1 MFNFFSKLKMSGK
14 LNFVFIEIFAVIL
27 IAGAFTI
34 MIARDSIEDLKYT
47 GERILPQTELAQNLK
62 FDLSMAINYENQ
74 YLASRGVLNIEKLN
88 KHFNSANQLL
98 AELDKLA
105 TDQDKPLLSSIKKSS
120 NDLEQD
126 CKTLIQYADQ
136 LDAIYTEAQDKK
148 SVFQQDFLDIKA
160 GLARLN
166 VRNSVD
172 NQHRIVF
179 LGDIV
184 MQMDNCNARW
194 NDKSHVDAEM
204 SAIIVNMRQA
214 KDWCISSGFA
224 SKYNDAV
231 EKYNYI
237 SELFDKYYSTNNTY
251 NNVIASLETKVAK
264 SNEAVDALVKSTIN
278 RTVNAANSYGNSL
291 FRIIRI
297 FLIVMGLILIICII
311 SAIVIRRVVGRRA
324 ADTLQSVETISN
336 GDLTTRVD
344 VDSDD
349 EFGEMGKSINNM
361 SDRLSSIIKN
371 INEGSNSINQT
382 SAEIARAAQLMSENA
397 GIQAS
402 SAEEVSSSIEE
413 MSAGINQNSENARE
427 TERIAQKALADI
439 RESSEASQQS
449 MTAMKEIASKI
460 SIIDDIAFQTNI
472 LALNA
477 AVEAARAGEQGK
489 GFAVVAAEVRKL
501 AERSAKAASEIDKVS
516 KEGVAISEKA
526 ERLLK
531 GIIPDIE
538 KTSDLVREISAAS
551 SEQSSGIGQINSAV
565 QQLNDITQKYA
576 ASAEE
581 LAATSQQLAA
591 KSQELRESVGYF
603 KLSDKVMN
611 TSASSAPRISKSSVN
626 SAYFAKGNAEA
637 PKDAKP
643 ASTSRRS
650 STGATNT
657 FATDATPKPRRTATS
672 RTSTASGSASTTQR
686 RQASAGTTAS
696 ARKKTTEPGIIV
708 PPASSVFVAPK
719 PEENKGTFINMK
731 DNGDSD
737 YERF

>member
-1 MFNFFSKLKMSGK
+1 MAGK
-14 LNFVFIEIFAVIL
+14 LNVAFFEIFAVVL
-27 IAGAFTI
+27 IAGAITI
-34 MIARDSIEDLKYT
+34 MIAKESIENLKFT
-47 GERILPQTELAQNLK
+47 GDRILPQTELAQNLK
-62 FDLSMAINYENQ
+62 FNLSMAINYENQ
-74 YLASRGVLNIEKLN
+74 YLAGRGDLNIEKFN
-88 KHFNSANQLL
+88 QHFAAANNIMVD
-98 AELDKLA
+98 LDKLA
-105 TDQDKPLLSSIKKSS
+105 TNESKNLLNTIRKSAS
-120 NDLEQD
+120 ELEQN
-126 CKTLIQYADQ
+126 CNTLMDMARQ
-136 LDAIYTEAQDKK
+136 LDGIYNEAQDVKG
-148 SVFQQDFLDIKA
+148 VFQQDLLDIKS

-166 VRNSVD
+166 LKYSVD

-194 NDKSHVDAEM
+194 NEKPHVDAEM
-204 SAIIVNMRQA
+204 HTILVNMNQA
-214 KDWCISSGFA
+214 REWAVGQGYSSKF
-224 SKYNDAV
+224 NDA
-231 EKYNYI
+231 
-237 SELFDKYYSTNNTY
+237 FDKYNQIKVLFDNYYSTEMSY
-251 NNVIASLETKVAK
+251 NSILADLESKVSKA
-264 SNEAVDALVKSTIN
+264 NDAVDALVKSTIN
-278 RTVNAANSYGNSL
+278 STMTAAQTFGDSL
-291 FRIIRI
+291 MKIIRI
-297 FLIVMGLILIICII
+297 FLIVMGLILLICVITALII
-311 SAIVIRRVVGRRA
+311 RKVVGQRA
-324 ADTLQSVETISN
+324 GETLASVEKISN
-336 GDLTTRVD
+336 GDLTIKVD
-344 VDSDD
+344 IDSKD
-349 EFGEMGKSINNM
+349 EFGEMGTSINNM
-361 SDRLSSIIKN
+361 TDRLRGIIQN
-371 INEGSNSINQT
+371 INDGSNSISQT
-382 SAEIARAAQLMSENA
+382 SAEIARAAQEMSENA

-413 MSAGINQNSENARE
+413 MSAGINQNSENARM
-427 TERIAQKALADI
+427 TEKIAQKALADI

-538 KTSDLVREISAAS
+538 KTSDLVREISAS
-551 SEQSSGIGQINSAV
+551 SAEQSSGIGQINTAV

-611 TSASSAPRISKSSVN
+611 SQSQAPAISRSSVN
-626 SAYFAKGNAEA
+626 SSYFA
-637 PKDAKP
+637 
-643 ASTSRRS
+643 S
-650 STGATNT
+650 S
-657 FATDATPKPRRTATS
+657 K
-672 RTSTASGSASTTQR
+672 
-686 RQASAGTTAS
+686 ASAGKSSETAATPRPRRSTATRTPKTDPAPKNAPAGSILPSAGNTTA
-696 ARKKTTEPGIIV
+696 RKTTTPQSTPRRQTGSAAAASSGKKKSEPGIIV

-719 PEENKGTFINMK
+719 PQENKGTFINLS
-731 DNGDSD
+731 DPGDSN